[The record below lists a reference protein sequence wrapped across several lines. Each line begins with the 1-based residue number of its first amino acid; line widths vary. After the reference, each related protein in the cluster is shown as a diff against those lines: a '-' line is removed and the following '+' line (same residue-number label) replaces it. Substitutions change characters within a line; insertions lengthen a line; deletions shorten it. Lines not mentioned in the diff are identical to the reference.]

1 VDRLLDNW
9 LRAFQLI
16 MCLVSLIWC
25 VALINH
31 IFDYRLNALGIYPR
45 DLDGLIGILLW
56 SLLHGDFSHLA
67 MNTMP
72 LIFLGFFVAL
82 RGPVLFFK
90 ISLLVWLLAGVLVWL
105 LGRPAIHLG
114 ASGLIFGYFG
124 FILAVAVYERSLWD
138 LSVAS
143 VTMFYYGG
151 LFFGVLPL
159 QAFISWEA
167 HLAGLAT
174 GILAARLF
182 GKDWAATP
190 IR

>member
-1 VDRLLDNW
+1 
-9 LRAFQLI
+9 
-16 MCLVSLIWC
+16 
-25 VALINH
+25 
-31 IFDYRLNALGIYPR
+31 
-45 DLDGLIGILLW
+45 
-56 SLLHGDFSHLA
+56 
-67 MNTMP
+67 MP

-82 RGPVLFFK
+82 RGPLLFFK
-90 ISLLVWLLAGVLVWL
+90 ISLLVWVLAGVAVWL

-124 FILAVAVYERSLWD
+124 FILAIAVYERSLWD

-143 VTMFYYGG
+143 LTIFYYGG

-167 HLAGLAT
+167 HLAGLAA
-174 GILAARLF
+174 GILAARVF
-182 GKDWAATP
+182 GKDWVSTR